1 MAGFVGKIFSWFA
14 NEILIKTLAEN
25 RSFQRFA
32 LKVDSFLT
40 TKQETLKEVSKEY
53 VKAGETVFRE
63 SAEKVK
69 TTATEKTGFDFMKF
83 AKAFKD
89 EVAKDMAELRSK
101 TGTSSTSSSSASST
115 KK

>member
-1 MAGFVGKIFSWFA
+1 MAGFMGKIFSWFA

-40 TKQETLKEVSKEY
+40 SKQETLKEVGKDY

-63 SAEKVK
+63 GAQKVHA
-69 TTATEKTGFDFMKF
+69 TATEKTGFDFAQF
-83 AKAFKD
+83 AKAFKE
-89 EVAKDMAELRSK
+89 EVTKDMADLQK
-101 TGTSSTSSSSASST
+101 KVSSSNSGASST

>member
-1 MAGFVGKIFSWFA
+1 MAGFVGKIFSYFA

-32 LKVDSFLT
+32 LKIDSFLT
-40 TKQETLKEVSKEY
+40 TKQATLKEVGKEY
-53 VKAGETVFRE
+53 VKAGENVFRE
-63 SAEKVK
+63 GAEKVQA
-69 TTATEKTGFDFMKF
+69 TATEKTGFDFMKF

-89 EVAKDMAELRSK
+89 EVAKDMAELQNK
-101 TGTSSTSSSSASST
+101 TSSSSSNGGTSSA

>member
-1 MAGFVGKIFSWFA
+1 MAGFMGKIFSWFA

-40 TKQETLKEVSKEY
+40 TKQETLKEVGKEY
-53 VKAGETVFRE
+53 VKAGENVFRDGAQKIHK
-63 SAEKVK
+63 S
-69 TTATEKTGFDFMKF
+69 TTEKTGFDFAQF
-83 AKAFKD
+83 AKAFKE
-89 EVAKDMAELRSK
+89 EVAKDMAELQNK
-101 TGTSSTSSSSASST
+101 VSSSASNT